1 MELTRKSLD
10 ELTDELVDA
19 FDALIA
25 PKYVKRNNNNRLYL
39 ILRAAARGV
48 KLLNDTALA
57 LKNRFHPLYCPA
69 ADLYST
75 AKLVGTD
82 FKQGA
87 GSILKITI
95 RNADLVNQHT
105 LNAGTYR
112 YTSVSGMVFA
122 FSLEESYRFDPGE
135 YKNISAISSAKG
147 SYHVEDNTSIRLD
160 RADGASIDPELRFS
174 CADNLGQLGYLD
186 EDEYEFRSRIMNDAD
201 RQDHLQELELRIRN
215 LPNLFECNLV
225 FNPGETDET
234 YDGITLKPLELLVVI
249 TGEPTNEIARL
260 VAEAA
265 HYQTH
270 KEDPD
275 QVLYYEHPLYVNG
288 RYPVYYVNHRTS
300 DFSLGIM
307 YQYDEQK
314 LKAGQVE
321 DEIVF
326 LLDRYTHADTHIDRI
341 SEGDLYTAL
350 AALQL
355 PNVKILNVSL
365 LVEDV
370 PVPYLAIPRTRIPR
384 LVDIAFTTPENG
396 GAEAGGS
403 A

>member
-1 MELTRKSLD
+1 LD

-25 PKYVKRNNNNRLYL
+25 PKYVKRNNDNRLYL
-39 ILRAAARGV
+39 VLRSIARGV
-48 KLLNDTALA
+48 KLLNDIALA

-69 ADLYST
+69 ADLSST

-87 GSILKITI
+87 GSILKITV

-105 LNAGTYR
+105 LDAGTYR

-122 FSLEESYRFDPGE
+122 FKLEEPYRFDPGE
-135 YKNISAISSAKG
+135 YKNISAISAAKG
-147 SYHVEDNTSIRLD
+147 SYHVEDNAVIRLD
-160 RADGASIDPELRFS
+160 RTDGAAVDPDLRFS
-174 CADNLGQLGYLD
+174 CTDNLNQLGYLD

-215 LPNLFECNLV
+215 LPNIFECNLV
-225 FNPGETDET
+225 FNPGTDDET
-234 YDGITLKPLELLVVI
+234 YDDITLKPLELLVVI
-249 TGEPTNEIARL
+249 TGEPNHEIARL
-260 VAEAA
+260 VAEAV

-270 KEDPD
+270 QEDPE
-275 QVLYYEHPLYVNG
+275 QVLYYECPLYVNG
-288 RYPVYYVNHRTS
+288 RYPVYYVKHRTT
-300 DFSLGIM
+300 DFSLSIM
-307 YQYDEQK
+307 HQYDEQK
-314 LKAGQVE
+314 LKASQVE
-321 DEIVF
+321 DEIIF

-341 SEGDLYTAL
+341 SEGDVYTAL

-370 PVPYLAIPRTRIPR
+370 PVPYLVIPRTRIPH
-384 LVDIAFTTPENG
+384 LTGIAFSTPENDSAETG
-396 GAEAGGS
+396 GAE
-403 A
+403 